1 MGRRGGRDAGRG
13 KEEEGEKKEGKK
25 REGEKSYLNRGVFTC
40 VICKHVTHTR
50 KNSLNPDSEVLHCRP
65 LRKDYINNV
74 T

>member
-1 MGRRGGRDAGRG
+1 
-13 KEEEGEKKEGKK
+13 
-25 REGEKSYLNRGVFTC
+25 LNRGVFTC